1 MNWSLALPLAG
12 LSLVAT
18 ALSLT
23 DLEALQSDSCQGL
36 CCVQSAM
43 GPDAALVRFEAGL
56 SETVLAPNA
65 EQDMFVCFDLQVGVP
80 IDLPPRPGLNLALVI
95 DTSGSM
101 ADAGKLDFAKNAALQ
116 MKARLAPQDRLGV
129 VAYSNDVDVVWPSTP
144 VANATGL
151 SEVIAGLIPSGSTNL
166 EGGLLAGCKLARGQA
181 DGERLNRVLLLS
193 DGLANVGKSTAA
205 ELTPDARAAA
215 EDGIRISTM
224 GVGLQYDEV
233 LMLRLA
239 RESGGRYQYIA
250 DPEQIGAFLGQEI
263 QALERTVARAASIE
277 FELGQGVQL
286 AEVYG
291 YPVRIDPLTRRVTI
305 PVRDLAAGEAR
316 RMLVRLRVQPGAM
329 QAGQVIRPATLRY
342 TPVAGA
348 PTSAACVVSAVGL
361 SDDASLQAASRD
373 RSVQSKLEVV
383 RGALLIDQAV
393 ALRNAGNLDA
403 AVECLRAGIE
413 HAREVNATYLRC
425 GELQGVIRLLESTS
439 TEMVAR
445 RDSVDGSR
453 DLDLEAQF
461 GGLGYL

>member
-1 MNWSLALPLAG
+1 MKLPFALPLAG

-18 ALSLT
+18 AFSLSNWDT
-23 DLEALQSDSCQGL
+23 PNPDACHGL
-36 CCVQSAM
+36 CCVQPLMSEN
-43 GPDAALVRFEAGL
+43 DSLVRFEAGF
-56 SETVLAPNA
+56 SQTVLAPDG
-65 EQDMFVCFDLQVGVP
+65 EQDLFVCFDLQVGVP
-80 IDLPPRPGLNLALVI
+80 AGLPPRLGLNLALVI

-129 VAYSNDVDVVWPSTP
+129 VAYSNTAEVVWPSMP
-144 VANATGL
+144 VEGAVGL
-151 SEVIAGLIPSGSTNL
+151 PGVIDGLVPSGSTNL
-166 EGGLLAGCKLARGQA
+166 EGGLQAGCKQVRGQA
-181 DGERLNRVLLLS
+181 DGARLNRVLLLS

-205 ELTPDARAAA
+205 ELGPAARAAA
-215 EDGIRISTM
+215 ELGIRISTM

-233 LMLRLA
+233 LMQRLA
-239 RESGGRYQYIA
+239 HESGGRYQYIA
-250 DPEQIGAFLGQEI
+250 DPEQIGAFLTQEI
-263 QALERTVARAASIE
+263 QALEQTVARAASIE
-277 FELGQGVQL
+277 FELGAGVEL

-291 YPVRIDPLTRRVTI
+291 YPVRVDPLTRRVTI
-305 PVRDLAAGEAR
+305 PVRDMAAGEAR

-342 TPVAGA
+342 TPVAGTEQA
-348 PTSAACVVSAVGL
+348 AACALPAVGF
-361 SDDASLQAASRD
+361 SADASERAASRN

-393 ALRNAGNLDA
+393 ALRNAGSWDA
-403 AVECLRAGIE
+403 ALESLRLGIE
-413 HAREVNATYLRC
+413 HAREVHATYLHC

-445 RDSVDGSR
+445 RDSVSGSR
-453 DLDLEAQF
+453 DLDLEAQL